1 MLDLFS
7 FQNYQGSF
15 LNPGPS
21 RRCHTTG
28 FLNAVFCKNAFR
40 LLTSRAEMLSKV
52 RQFREKSSRLNGE
65 LRQLNETL
73 PGSAK
78 RSYDVEDQ
86 SGQSSRDEM
95 YRQQVLHGAAVLEK
109 TSQSIERSVTC
120 FWLTLFLRAIYSLSN
135 VRASLNIF
143 NADMAQFHL
152 WSIVMGRF
160 LFRICPRPQLPP
172 T

>member
-1 MLDLFS
+1 
-7 FQNYQGSF
+7 
-15 LNPGPS
+15 
-21 RRCHTTG
+21 
-28 FLNAVFCKNAFR
+28 
-40 LLTSRAEMLSKV
+40 MLSKV

-109 TSQSIERSVTC
+109 TSQSIERSVT
-120 FWLTLFLRAIYSLSN
+120 
-135 VRASLNIF
+135 
-143 NADMAQFHL
+143 
-152 WSIVMGRF
+152 RF
-160 LFRICPRPQLPP
+160 
-172 T
+172 

>member
-1 MLDLFS
+1 MAAGSDCSTAVKHIPCDRYHGFESHQVLDLFS
-7 FQNYQGSF
+7 FHNYQGSF

-28 FLNAVFCKNAFR
+28 FFLNAVFCKNAFGIS
-40 LLTSRAEMLSKV
+40 TSRAEMLSKV

-109 TSQSIERSVTC
+109 TSQSIERSVT
-120 FWLTLFLRAIYSLSN
+120 
-135 VRASLNIF
+135 
-143 NADMAQFHL
+143 
-152 WSIVMGRF
+152 RF
-160 LFRICPRPQLPP
+160 
-172 T
+172 